1 MRINLGKYFGVSLCL
16 YESYKIWGWG
26 GFLFTLGLLM
36 SNGWFNLWIKHN
48 D

>member
-1 MRINLGKYFGVSLCL
+1 MKLNLGKYFGVGLCL
-16 YESYKIWGWG
+16 YESYKMWGLQ

-36 SNGWFNLWIKHN
+36 ANGWFNPWIKFN